1 MQSQGVKMAKKLF
14 VFEDDR
20 FEDFYPLTHN
30 RPVYQLLFGIRLIRE
45 KISSF
50 YPGAELILLCRDH
63 LKEILKLKSNL
74 RVNDLETKDDDE
86 LLFINGRVIPPEDL
100 SSILTFSTERGS
112 HTYKNDLI
120 AFTLKGSDLREFENE
135 VNSLYHKDSLESIKS
150 KIKCSETE
158 SQVADYLWNL
168 IDLNRK
174 EIESDFKRL
183 SPSLD
188 FKNMFKGCEV
198 DTTAIICNPE
208 NVFIGKSSKVGAY
221 VVLDASEGPI
231 YVGEDVLIKSHTR
244 VEGPAYIGKGTHLV
258 GGKIGPGCSLGPVC
272 RVGGEVENSTFLG
285 FSNKY
290 HEGFLGHSYV
300 GEWINLGALTTNSDL
315 KNNYSPVKVQLKD
328 SQIDTGLT
336 KAGAFLGDHVKT
348 GIGTLL
354 NTGIN
359 VGFGANLFGGG
370 MVKEKFI
377 PSFAWYDGK
386 EPKEYRLDDFV
397 LTASEVMKRRGE
409 ELRDEEKDFF
419 KKLFNL
425 TKKEREK
432 IASRYNCG

>member
-1 MQSQGVKMAKKLF
+1 MAKKLF

-20 FEDFYPLTHN
+20 FEDFYPLTYN
-30 RPVYQLLFGIRLIRE
+30 RPVCQLLFGMGLIRE

-74 RVNDLETKDDDE
+74 RVNDFQIKDEDE
-86 LLFINGRVIPPEDL
+86 LLFINGRITPSGDL
-100 SSILTFSTERGS
+100 SSVLTLSGDRRSFICEKDLVGFSIRGS
-112 HTYKNDLI
+112 Q
-120 AFTLKGSDLREFENE
+120 LREFENE
-135 VNSLYHKDSLESIKS
+135 VNCLYQKESLESIKA
-150 KIKCSETE
+150 KTTPSEIE
-158 SQVADYLWNL
+158 LEVADYLWNL
-168 IDLNRK
+168 IDRNK
-174 EIESDFKRL
+174 KQIESDFERL
-183 SPSLD
+183 SPNLE
-188 FKNMFKGCEV
+188 FTKMFEECEV
-198 DTTAIICNPE
+198 DTTAIVSDPRRA
-208 NVFIGKSSKVGAY
+208 FIGKGSKVGAY
-221 VVLDASEGPI
+221 VVLDAREGPI
-231 YVGEDVLIKSHTR
+231 YIGENVLIQSHTR

-258 GGKIGPGCSLGPVC
+258 GGKIGPGCSLGPAC
-272 RVGGEVENSTFLG
+272 RVGGEVENSIFLG

-315 KNNYSPVKVQLKD
+315 KNNYSPIRVQLAED
-328 SQIDTGLT
+328 EIDTGLI

-377 PSFAWYDGK
+377 PPFAWYNGK
-386 EPKEYRLDDFV
+386 ELKEYRLEEFIS
-397 LTASEVMKRRGE
+397 TASEVVKRRGQK
-409 ELRDEEKDFF
+409 LKDEEKDFL
-419 KKLFNL
+419 KKLFHL

-432 IASRYNCG
+432 RANRDNRD